1 MLGNLW
7 NGCLQNYSMEHDF
20 TSDIVKGF
28 LGTIRLNAILV
39 YIGKLFFFS
48 ISANG
53 VNKIFCP
60 VLKGINSVGTMWA
73 SSF

>member
-7 NGCLQNYSMEHDF
+7 NGCLQNYSVKHDF

-48 ISANG
+48 ISANSI
-53 VNKIFCP
+53 NKILCP
-60 VLKGINSVGTMWA
+60 VLKRINSVGTMWA
-73 SSF
+73 SPF

>member
-1 MLGNLW
+1 MVSNLRNW
-7 NGCLQNYSMEHDF
+7 RLQNYPMKHYLS
-20 TSDIVKGF
+20 SDIIKGF
-28 LGTIRLNAILV
+28 LGTIRLNAILM

-48 ISANG
+48 ISANS

-60 VLKGINSVGTMWA
+60 ILKGINSVGTMRA